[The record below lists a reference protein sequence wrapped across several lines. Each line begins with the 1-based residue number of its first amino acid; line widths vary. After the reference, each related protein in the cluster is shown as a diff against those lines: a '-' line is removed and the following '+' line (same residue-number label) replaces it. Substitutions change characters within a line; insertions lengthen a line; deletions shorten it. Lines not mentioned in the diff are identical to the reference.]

1 MQFVGGIFF
10 NVMIM
15 ASVSLAGIK
24 IGGLLLDLSPVECV
38 FFTSVFT
45 VIYSTLGG
53 LRSVI
58 FTDFIQFIIAMIG
71 SIWACI
77 YIVSM
82 DEIGGLNSLFTHS
95 NVENKLNFF
104 PNINDYKSFFSL
116 FIIPIAVQWWSV
128 WYPGSE
134 PGGGFKP
141 ILYKILNR
149 GFKY

>member
-1 MQFVGGIFF
+1 
-10 NVMIM
+10 MIM

-24 IGGLLLDLSPVECV
+24 IGGLLLDLTPVECV

-58 FTDFIQFIIAMIG
+58 FTDFIQFILAMIG

-82 DEIGGLNSLFTHS
+82 DEIGGLN
-95 NVENKLNFF
+95 
-104 PNINDYKSFFSL
+104 
-116 FIIPIAVQWWSV
+116 
-128 WYPGSE
+128 
-134 PGGGFKP
+134 
-141 ILYKILNR
+141 
-149 GFKY
+149 